1 MLPRPDMD
9 DKLAAMKRIFPLFL
23 LLTGC
28 CTPPDS
34 LHAAVKRNDA
44 AAVKQLLH
52 AGVIVDSRDAN
63 GLTPLMLA
71 CMNLQE
77 ENIRLLIRAG
87 ADPQATNP
95 AGTSALHMLNRGDS
109 IPSRAPAC
117 RQAMRE
123 ELNALKAEKR

>member
-1 MLPRPDMD
+1 
-9 DKLAAMKRIFPLFL
+9 MKRIFPLFL

-117 RQAMRE
+117 RQTMRE
-123 ELNALKAEKR
+123 ELNALKAEKI

>member
-1 MLPRPDMD
+1 MR
-9 DKLAAMKRIFPLFL
+9 RILLLFL
-23 LLTGC
+23 LLTAC

-34 LHAAVKRNDA
+34 LHAAVKRNDPE
-44 AAVKQLLH
+44 AVLQLMH
-52 AGVIVDSRDAN
+52 SGTIVDTRDAN

-77 ENIRLLIRAG
+77 QNIRLLIRAG
-87 ADPQATNP
+87 ANPQATNP

-117 RQAMRE
+117 RQAMQE
-123 ELNALKAEKR
+123 ELNARKTQ